1 MALQV
6 LFWIS
11 KSNNHIHSNKC
22 PGKLQLIGSMKLTF
36 LRQNVGKYNK
46 ILVP

>member
-22 PGKLQLIGSMKLTF
+22 PGTLQLIGPMKLTF
-36 LRQNVGKYNK
+36 LRQNVANIIKS
-46 ILVP
+46 